1 VNSEKSKGRRF
12 YFGGLCLALRA
23 GLASKGVED
32 LEMPTS
38 EHVHAAEI
46 HLRAAHAHEAAAASH
61 SMNDHL
67 RAHEQSRL
75 AEERSREAHKLSV
88 EAHDHFEKLAK
99 ERALPVK

>member
-1 VNSEKSKGRRF
+1 
-12 YFGGLCLALRA
+12 
-23 GLASKGVED
+23 
-32 LEMPTS
+32 
-38 EHVHAAEI
+38 
-46 HLRAAHAHEAAAASH
+46 
-61 SMNDHL
+61 MNDHL